1 MRYAQPVLAVDRFR
15 DCVHFYRDLL
25 GVQQV
30 QGDDSGPM
38 AVFESDGARF
48 TLVDMRAIPAE
59 ANGVM
64 NAEGGRGSRVTL
76 VFRSQDID
84 AEFER
89 LTAAGVTYEVPPH
102 EFEEWG
108 VRSSVCLDPDGNPV
122 EIVLAPT
129 T

>member
-1 MRYAQPVLAVDRFR
+1 
-15 DCVHFYRDLL
+15 
-25 GVQQV
+25 
-30 QGDDSGPM
+30 
-38 AVFESDGARF
+38 
-48 TLVDMRAIPAE
+48 
-59 ANGVM
+59 
-64 NAEGGRGSRVTL
+64 